1 MFSEDLFNEWLEERA
16 IKFGKKINTER
27 SVKAAR
33 KKLEGWYNQGHNCDA
48 IIEHAI
54 EMGWRGLFL
63 PTGFTPSQ
71 ERLRAIQGNVSR
83 IAKDLVSQA
92 RIPRA
97 LSEHEKQIEADRR
110 REAGKRALE
119 ARRALGLES

>member
-1 MFSEDLFNEWLEERA
+1 MYSEDLLNEWLEERA

-33 KKLEGWYNQGHNCDA
+33 KKLEGWHNTGHNTDA

-63 PTGFTPSQ
+63 PKGFEPSQ

-110 REAGKRALE
+110 REAGIRALE
-119 ARRALGLES
+119 ARRALGLEK